1 MRTNIYAHTE
11 RQAQYP
17 AYLSINKEDS
27 GHITV
32 TVRSRGD
39 GGRNV
44 ATIEMP
50 PEALEVMA
58 AELMAHLNKE
68 A

>member
-1 MRTNIYAHTE
+1 MRSNIYAHTE
-11 RQAQYP
+11 THSQYP

-27 GHITV
+27 GQLTV

-44 ATIEMP
+44 ATIEMA
-50 PEALEVMA
+50 PEALEAMA
-58 AELMAHLNKE
+58 VELMAYLNRE

>member
-11 RQAQYP
+11 TTPQSP
-17 AYLSINKEDS
+17 AYLSINKED
-27 GHITV
+27 GGQITV

-44 ATIEMP
+44 ATIEMA
-50 PEALEVMA
+50 PEALEAMA
-58 AELMAHLNKE
+58 TELMAHLNKE